1 MVSSESNGGT
11 GRAGQRANTTGT
23 VLVVD
28 DEDGIRDL
36 VAMTL
41 RYEGFEVATAATG
54 MEGLE
59 AADRH
64 RPDVILLDIMLPDID
79 GHEVL
84 RRLNAGGNRAP
95 ILFLTAKDAPEDRV
109 RGLTLG
115 ADDYISKPFSV
126 AELIAR
132 VHVALRRTSR
142 SRRPERLQFADLTL
156 DEETFEVLRGGHAV
170 NLTATEF
177 KLLRYLLLNPRRVLS
192 KQQILD
198 YVWDYD
204 FDGDANV
211 VETYISYL
219 RKKIDRYD
227 PPLIQTVRGFGYCLR
242 VPQEPAMT

>member
-1 MVSSESNGGT
+1 MNSTDSKESAERGPAQVASGGT
-11 GRAGQRANTTGT
+11 I
-23 VLVVD
+23 LVVD
-28 DEDGIRDL
+28 DEDSIRDL

-41 RYEGFEVATAATG
+41 RYEGFEVATAANG
-54 MEGLE
+54 IEALE
-59 AADRH
+59 AAEES

-84 RRLNAGGNRAP
+84 RRLSASGNRAP

-142 SRRPERLQFADLTL
+142 ARRPERLQFADLQL
-156 DEETFEVLRGGHAV
+156 DEETFEVSRAGIPIS
-170 NLTATEF
+170 LTATEY
-177 KLLRYLLLNPRRVLS
+177 KLLRYLMLNPRRVLS

-204 FDGDANV
+204 FEGDANV

-219 RKKIDRYD
+219 RKKIDRFA

-242 VPQEPAMT
+242 VPQEAPG

>member
-1 MVSSESNGGT
+1 MATPDIDYRQGSEAPPSPGS
-11 GRAGQRANTTGT
+11 AAT

-28 DEDGIRDL
+28 DEDSIRDL

-41 RYEGFEVATAATG
+41 RYEGFEVVTAASG
-54 MEGLE
+54 IDAVSCAGQ
-59 AADRH
+59 H
-64 RPDVILLDIMLPDID
+64 RPDVVLLDIMLPDID

-84 RRLNAGGNRAP
+84 RRLNAAGTRAP
-95 ILFLTAKDAPEDRV
+95 ILFLTARDAPEDRV

-115 ADDYISKPFSV
+115 ADDYICKPFSL

-132 VHVALRRTSR
+132 VHVALRRSR
-142 SRRPERLQFADLTL
+142 TVEQPRLLEFADLRL
-156 DEETFEVLRGGHAV
+156 DEDTLEVTRAGEMV
-170 NLTATEF
+170 SLTATEF

-204 FDGDANV
+204 FEGDPNV

-219 RKKIDRYD
+219 RKKIDRFP
-227 PPLIQTVRGFGYCLR
+227 PPLIHTVRGFGYALR
-242 VPQEPAMT
+242 VPQERT